1 MLLCVGPPAGLHDS
15 AVDTGLLRVWEGR
28 TLRPSALLNFK
39 LSCLE
44 EKSAHVIAPVSS
56 EQTSALMEVR
66 ARGRTSRGGAWPT
79 PNSVYF
85 WFLIA
90 YLSLSLRYDLGQ
102 LTGFCYTQRGAS
114 YLFLVFFFA
123 TLNGPFCLVAQI
135 SCLNTEW
142 DLYPQKALLFS
153 IQKATD
159 EHHKLGWGE
168 GRQRESKRARRRE
181 MLYCIA

>member
-1 MLLCVGPPAGLHDS
+1 ML
-15 AVDTGLLRVWEGR
+15 
-28 TLRPSALLNFK
+28 
-39 LSCLE
+39 
-44 EKSAHVIAPVSS
+44 
-56 EQTSALMEVR
+56 
-66 ARGRTSRGGAWPT
+66 
-79 PNSVYF
+79 NS
-85 WFLIA
+85 I
-90 YLSLSLRYDLGQ
+90 SLSLWDMAYGQ

-114 YLFLVFFFA
+114 YLFLVFFFSFFK

-168 GRQRESKRARRRE
+168 GRERERQKRDVT
-181 MLYCIA
+181 LYCLINRCIPNYSLSTVSDIDNFTRTSLFLLPVNREIWLNSLAAVKISVFTKWCQLEFFFFFPEFSGFREFQHQRWLLAH